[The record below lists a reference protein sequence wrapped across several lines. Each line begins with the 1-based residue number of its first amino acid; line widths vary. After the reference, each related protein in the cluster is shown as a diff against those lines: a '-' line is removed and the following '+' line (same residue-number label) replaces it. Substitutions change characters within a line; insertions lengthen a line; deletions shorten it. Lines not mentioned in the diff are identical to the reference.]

1 MNGFTRV
8 FVALVLTLSFTVSVV
23 AQEDQ
28 KAVLVTGA
36 SSGIGLKITEHLA
49 AAGHF
54 VYAGARKADD
64 IARLSAMDNVMGIR
78 LDVTVQEEI
87 DAAVKLVREEGRGLY
102 GIVNNAGVNVVGP
115 LIELEESALDFLF
128 DVNVYGPY
136 RVTKAFA
143 PMIIESQ
150 GRINNVSSISGV
162 LTGPPYRIYAMSKH
176 ALEAYTEALA
186 IEMGTLGVKVSAVE
200 PGNYKSKIGDSRC
213 RRFLSQDVNP
223 EDSYFQDYME
233 RLAANCENRPEN
245 TEKEPDDVAAA
256 VLHAL
261 FDEAPREHYMVVPEQ
276 FQAEI
281 TIRKAIEELVRYN
294 EDHEFSYS
302 KEELVEMLED
312 EYDTGDA
319 FVRSISR
326 PRQ

>member
-8 FVALVLTLSFTVSVV
+8 LVTFVLTLSLSAPVF

-36 SSGIGLKITEHLA
+36 SSGIGLAITEHLA

-54 VYAGARKADD
+54 VYAGARKPED
-64 IARLSAMDNVMGIR
+64 IARLSAKDNVMGIR

-87 DAAVKLVREEGRGLY
+87 DAAVELVREEGRGLY
-102 GIVNNAGVNVVGP
+102 GLVNNAGVNVVGP
-115 LIELEESALDFLF
+115 LIELEESELDFLF

-162 LTGPPYRIYAMSKH
+162 LTGPLYGIYAMSKH
-176 ALEAYTEALA
+176 ALEAYTDALA
-186 IEMGTLGVKVSAVE
+186 IEMYMLGVKVSAVE

-213 RRFLSQDVNP
+213 KRLLSQDIDP
-223 EDSYFQDYME
+223 EESYFQDYME
-233 RLAANCENRPEN
+233 RLMASCENRPEN

-261 FDEAPREHYMVVPEQ
+261 FDEAPKEHYMVVPEQ

-294 EDHEFSYS
+294 EGHEFSYS

-319 FVRSISR
+319 FIRTVTG
-326 PRQ
+326 PR